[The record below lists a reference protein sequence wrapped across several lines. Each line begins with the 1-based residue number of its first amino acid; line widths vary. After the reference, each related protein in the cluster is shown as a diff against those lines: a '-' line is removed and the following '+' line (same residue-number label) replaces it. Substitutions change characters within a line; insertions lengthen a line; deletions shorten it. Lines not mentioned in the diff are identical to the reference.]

1 MNRQS
6 EELNKEYFQA
16 LGSTRAS
23 VRMLSLAWAGL
34 FVLSIDLTHVYF
46 FIKEQFTVD
55 PFSNVP
61 FLFLCL
67 LLLLMLGCQ
76 IMSFSKTFIYK
87 HQLFS
92 TAMLFVLINGDS
104 SFIGFNGLYP
114 HYFNE

>member
-6 EELNKEYFQA
+6 EALNKEYFQA

-55 PFSNVP
+55 PFSLSVSP
-61 FLFLCL
+61 S
-67 LLLLMLGCQ
+67 
-76 IMSFSKTFIYK
+76 IA
-87 HQLFS
+87 H
-92 TAMLFVLINGDS
+92 A
-104 SFIGFNGLYP
+104 GLSN
-114 HYFNE
+114 HVIQQTIHL

>member
-46 FIKEQFTVD
+46 FIKEAIH
-55 PFSNVP
+55 SKIP
-61 FLFLCL
+61 FLMSLFFFYVFFYCSCWAVRLCH
-67 LLLLMLGCQ
+67 
-76 IMSFSKTFIYK
+76 SARHS
-87 HQLFS
+87 S
-92 TAMLFVLINGDS
+92 ININS
-104 SFIGFNGLYP
+104 
-114 HYFNE
+114 

>member
-6 EELNKEYFQA
+6 EALNKEYFQA

-55 PFSNVP
+55 LFSNVP

-67 LLLLMLGCQ
+67 LYCSCWAVRLCHSARHSSININSL
-76 IMSFSKTFIYK
+76 
-87 HQLFS
+87 
-92 TAMLFVLINGDS
+92 VLRCS
-104 SFIGFNGLYP
+104 LY
-114 HYFNE
+114 

>member
-46 FIKEQFTVD
+46 FIKEQFT
-55 PFSNVP
+55 
-61 FLFLCL
+61 
-67 LLLLMLGCQ
+67 
-76 IMSFSKTFIYK
+76 Y
-87 HQLFS
+87 HR
-92 TAMLFVLINGDS
+92 
-104 SFIGFNGLYP
+104 
-114 HYFNE
+114 E

>member
-55 PFSNVP
+55 PFSLSVSP
-61 FLFLCL
+61 S
-67 LLLLMLGCQ
+67 
-76 IMSFSKTFIYK
+76 IA
-87 HQLFS
+87 H
-92 TAMLFVLINGDS
+92 A
-104 SFIGFNGLYP
+104 GLSN
-114 HYFNE
+114 HVIQQTIHL

>member
-1 MNRQS
+1 MNLQS
-6 EELNKEYFQA
+6 EVLNKDYFQA

-61 FLFLCL
+61 F
-67 LLLLMLGCQ
+67 
-76 IMSFSKTFIYK
+76 SFCVSFYCSCWAVKSC
-87 HQLFS
+87 HSANHSS
-92 TAMLFVLINGDS
+92 TSINSLVL
-104 SFIGFNGLYP
+104 
-114 HYFNE
+114 